1 VTDTTDEDKKRE
13 FVKKEIENLFIK
25 ILVRTSEEKRESRY
39 NLIMSE
45 FKELEAKVR
54 LLKLQK
60 PHLSEYEA
68 FVEILKNDRN

>member
-1 VTDTTDEDKKRE
+1 MTDTTDEDKKGK

>member
-1 VTDTTDEDKKRE
+1 VTDTTDEDKKGK